1 MGKDPVQQLQQLHQQ
16 MKLMAEM
23 AAGMSVQSA
32 PSASAGAPDFQQLL
46 VKAVRDVN
54 EAQNA
59 AQAKVQSFS
68 TGQSNLTLEEVM
80 ISAQK
85 ANLSLQGMI
94 AVRNRL
100 VEAYKEITNLPV

>member
-1 MGKDPVQQLQQLHQQ
+1 MSNDPLQQLNQA
-16 MKLMAEM
+16 MKVMGDM
-23 AAGMSVQSA
+23 AAGMPGPANV
-32 PSASAGAPDFQQLL
+32 PGPGAPDFQKLL
-46 VKAVRDVN
+46 VQAVRDVN
-54 EAQNA
+54 EAQNL

-68 TGQSNLTLEEVM
+68 TGQSSLSLEEVM
-80 ISAQK
+80 LSAQK